1 MLVVPLGA
9 YRSNPIDGMYLEREC
24 IPYLALEF
32 ARLEGGDEVL
42 DVEEVV
48 PAERALHVVDHALRA
63 GAQDVA
69 ELVLRRRRRRHRRPG
84 KNLSINDVKLENKA
98 DLFLVHVLIYPHQ
111 K

>member
-1 MLVVPLGA
+1 M
-9 YRSNPIDGMYLEREC
+9 MT
-24 IPYLALEF
+24 YLALEF

-84 KNLSINDVKLENKA
+84 KNLSINCA
-98 DLFLVHVLIYPHQ
+98 DLLISFVPRSYVHVHQPILIRSEFKFDLICTSPR
-111 K
+111 